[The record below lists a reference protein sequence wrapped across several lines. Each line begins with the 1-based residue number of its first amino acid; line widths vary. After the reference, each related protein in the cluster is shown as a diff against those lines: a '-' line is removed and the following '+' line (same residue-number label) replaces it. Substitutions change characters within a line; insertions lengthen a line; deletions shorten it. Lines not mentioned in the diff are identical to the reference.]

1 MGELLS
7 VTMRMKASRC
17 ESERARFDNV
27 PPRSVSKR
35 GTVKQP
41 QRHMQRLGAVQ
52 VVAVKKQDHV
62 ETEAL
67 QLGEG
72 EGNDWEA
79 ATKVTA

>member
-1 MGELLS
+1 M
-7 VTMRMKASRC
+7 
-17 ESERARFDNV
+17 
-27 PPRSVSKR
+27 KR

-79 ATKVTA
+79 AVKVTT